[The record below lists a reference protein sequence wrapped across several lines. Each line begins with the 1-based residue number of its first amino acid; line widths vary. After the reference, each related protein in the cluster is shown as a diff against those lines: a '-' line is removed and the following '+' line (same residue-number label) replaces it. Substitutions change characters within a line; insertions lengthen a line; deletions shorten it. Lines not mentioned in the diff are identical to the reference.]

1 MWPHV
6 AVSDPESESVDEIQG
21 EPCSLGSRSEKWWL
35 KERMSHPFFQVSLQ
49 VLSRS
54 LALSSFIYFDKVQ
67 TNEVHP
73 ASHWKMKEGGQGE
86 MEPTERKF
94 AEFRERAGC
103 GFLF

>member
-1 MWPHV
+1 MIWGFGCE
-6 AVSDPESESVDEIQG
+6 AA
-21 EPCSLGSRSEKWWL
+21 
-35 KERMSHPFFQVSLQ
+35 FFQVSLQ

-86 MEPTERKF
+86 MEPTERKGSSRRKRGDWEVEKEGRRIF
-94 AEFRERAGC
+94 WECKR
-103 GFLF
+103 GFDDFIELRRKG